1 MFGQSRDEEVIEM
14 DNVKLIENES
24 LQQTLIMREQD
35 KQLESLYG
43 TARNIHEIAATIGNE
58 LEDQKFDE
66 QIDRSQSRLSSAM
79 KKVTYVIKKNEDNL
93 VEFIDDAHKKF
104 GKGHGNN
111 KKNCRIYMVD
121 ENDRIIDD
129 CIDDNKIESYNHEKT
144 YKHDNFPNYQV
155 RLNEMREPKLC
166 DTSVKQYSGY
176 LDAPDDKHF
185 FFWFFE
191 SRNNPSEDPIVLWLN
206 GGPGCSSLTGLFL
219 ELGPCSVKEDGSDTI
234 YNPHSWTNNANS
246 VSNTLAAATDV
257 YAFLQIFFKELEQ
270 YAKLDFHIAGESY
283 AGHYIPVL
291 ASEINKNN
299 KKLRDHLP
307 INLSTVMIGN
317 GLVDPLTQYK
327 YYPDMACN
335 SSYGPVLDQGTCDG
349 MRNAYAN
356 CASMIKKCYDS
367 QNVFVCLPASLYCN
381 RQIVQPFF
389 KSGKNPY
396 DIRRD
401 CENDKNN
408 LCYPILDVIESYL
421 DREDVKTELGVD
433 PGIEFKT
440 CNMRV
445 NFQFQMAG
453 DWMKPYHKLIP
464 GLLDDDIR
472 VLIYAGDADYMCN
485 WIGSDAWVK
494 ELEWSGKESYNL
506 ANETSWIVKSTLDK
520 AGTIK
525 HHEGLA
531 FLRIYEAGHMV
542 PYDQPINSLDFF
554 NRWLWKDL

>member
-1 MFGQSRDEEVIEM
+1 MLF
-14 DNVKLIENES
+14 
-24 LQQTLIMREQD
+24 D
-35 KQLESLYG
+35 KQY
-43 TARNIHEIAATIGNE
+43 N
-58 LEDQKFDE
+58 
-66 QIDRSQSRLSSAM
+66 
-79 KKVTYVIKKNEDNL
+79 NL

-206 GGPGCSSLTGLFL
+206 GGPG
-219 ELGPCSVKEDGSDTI
+219 VKEDGSDTI